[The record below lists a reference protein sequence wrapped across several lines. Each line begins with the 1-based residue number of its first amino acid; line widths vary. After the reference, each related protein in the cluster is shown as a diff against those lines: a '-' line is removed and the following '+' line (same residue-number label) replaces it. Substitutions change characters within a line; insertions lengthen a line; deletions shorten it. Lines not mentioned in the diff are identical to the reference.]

1 MVLPARRSLELK
13 TATASPIGATVP
25 RARDAVL
32 RVDCRAPSR
41 DQAEVEGL
49 VWPRRR
55 ASFPFAGIWR
65 PDEESSYMSFLTCEP
80 NGVVGAVHPKAMP
93 VMLDQTVFSRW
104 LNDER
109 VSACELAVPYPDEKV
124 MVLK

>member
-1 MVLPARRSLELK
+1 
-13 TATASPIGATVP
+13 
-25 RARDAVL
+25 
-32 RVDCRAPSR
+32 
-41 DQAEVEGL
+41 
-49 VWPRRR
+49 
-55 ASFPFAGIWR
+55 
-65 PDEESSYMSFLTCEP
+65 MSFLTCEP
-80 NGVVGAVHPKAMP
+80 NGVVGAVHSKAMP